1 MERRWIGAAVDW
13 RCAGLDARKS
23 PGESPPTKGKSAR
36 LGFSSYRR
44 WFASVECA
52 NTVLETGN
60 VGEVAADGG
69 NSVTAP

>member
-1 MERRWIGAAVDW
+1 VDW

>member
-1 MERRWIGAAVDW
+1 MERRWIGAALDW
-13 RCAGLDARKS
+13 SCARLEQRKS

-44 WFASVECA
+44 WFAFVDCA

-60 VGEVAADGG
+60 VGEVAG
-69 NSVTAP
+69 